1 MDITTQIEHIVQNH
15 QHKIS
20 WEDYLMSITLLVSCR
35 SSCERLH
42 VGCIIVDDEHRIVS
56 VGYNGFLAGVPHTS
70 RIRDNHEQN
79 TIHAE
84 QNAIS
89 YAAKNGVSV
98 NQCHA
103 YITHYPCIHCAKI
116 LASSGIKHIYYH
128 TDYKNDSLVQLIL
141 NDAHITIT
149 QI

>member
-1 MDITTQIEHIVQNH
+1 MDITNQIETIVENNDK
-15 QHKIS
+15 KIS
-20 WEDYLMSITLLVSCR
+20 WEDYFMSISLLVSCR
-35 SSCERLH
+35 SSCQRLH
-42 VGCIIVDDEHRIVS
+42 VGCVIVDDEHRIVS
-56 VGYNGFLAGVPHTS
+56 VGYNGFLAGVEHKS

-98 NQCHA
+98 NKCDA
-103 YITHYPCIHCAKI
+103 FISHYPCINCAKI

-128 TDYKNDSLVQLIL
+128 KDYKNDNFVKDILDDACILITK
-141 NDAHITIT
+141 I
-149 QI
+149 